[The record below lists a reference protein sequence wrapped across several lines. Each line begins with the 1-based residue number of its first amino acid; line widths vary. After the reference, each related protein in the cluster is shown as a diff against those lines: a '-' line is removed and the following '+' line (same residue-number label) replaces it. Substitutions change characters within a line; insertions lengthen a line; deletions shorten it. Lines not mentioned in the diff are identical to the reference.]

1 MKLNNFTIF
10 IILLIVIFVL
20 LLLFKWSSF
29 KEETKESLV
38 NFQSSNTTNSMI
50 YIPQY
55 SSDSNRTVVHIY
67 DNIYFDQKNGTLIEV
82 NSVNNPP
89 ANDSTGSSIIN
100 INLVPR
106 SGVSI
111 NTYPSQ
117 PLNSD
122 GSVSAYTTT
131 ESLIT
136 ELKPS
141 YNEFSYRTQCAT
153 TDKYQIFYYAWNKD
167 TYIHLVKNAG
177 ATQQA
182 NGTNIATYRFTSDG
196 LSNTY
201 TFGSNTNN
209 APLPM
214 FLNTNQTP
222 PNITDVNNDTMVSLP
237 NYLNGLKIYQITP
250 YVYYDITNGNIITK
264 DTSSGLIVYSRDGPA
279 INITPQNVGKINPTA
294 GNVNVMTVSDN
305 NGGMVLV
312 ITYKSDTVIS
322 VLIPRSNDSSYVI
335 GASARFN
342 AKNAVID
349 SSNDEE
355 NFPKAT
361 TAQPI
366 PSLPP
371 NPNQNFDFGYNYGY
385 GYPYDWQQMYS
396 NIMIDQPMS
405 SICGDDLSCKWYW
418 YFKNMSGYNDNV
430 SNIYSDDYVLKTEVV
445 PPVCPRCPNCPETGI
460 CSSCGG
466 NGGCGTVGASTTGT
480 VSLNLTPVSG
490 ATTYKDSSGNIYVS
504 QTDSSGNT
512 KYVIQSSG
520 TSNVIDAASAAVKG
534 KTYTIIDKNG
544 QIVTTADPNQIG
556 GGIALTA
563 LGAEKVA
570 SSVVDSTTGL
580 AKDALGTA
588 GGVVDKAGNLV
599 SAGGSGA
606 VDLLKSTGSGAVDL
620 LKSTGSGTVDFLKD
634 VGSGIKSL
642 GTGALSYD
650 GRINPNVQQNIGGV
664 LSSRVGTGALG
675 YTPVSDQTYGRMS
688 GQTPVDNYSY
698 YGALQSKGGDFIPVT
713 SDFSSFRK

>member
-10 IILLIVIFVL
+10 IILLIIIFVL

-29 KEETKESLV
+29 KEETKESFV

-55 SSDSNRTVVHIY
+55 SSDLNRTVVHVY

-82 NSVNNPP
+82 NSENNPP

-106 SGVSI
+106 SGISI
-111 NTYPSQ
+111 NTYPSH
-117 PLNSD
+117 PLKSD
-122 GSVSAYTTT
+122 GTVAPYTTS
-131 ESLIT
+131 ESLINEIT
-136 ELKPS
+136 S
-141 YNEFSYRTQCAT
+141 AYNEFSYRTQCAT

-167 TYIHLVKNAG
+167 TYIHLVKNSG

-201 TFGSNTNN
+201 TFGSNANN
-209 APLPM
+209 APMPM

-222 PNITDVNNDTMVSLP
+222 PNITDINNDKMVSLP
-237 NYLNGLKIYQITP
+237 NYLNGLQVYQITP
-250 YVYYDITNGNIITK
+250 SVYYDITNGNIITK
-264 DTSSGLIVYSRDGPA
+264 DSSTGLIVYSRDGPA

-294 GNVNVMTVSDN
+294 GNVNAMTISDN

-312 ITYKSDTVIS
+312 ITYKSDTIIS
-322 VLIPRSNDSSYVI
+322 VLIPRSNDKSYII
-335 GASARFN
+335 GACARFN
-342 AKNAVID
+342 ATKAVVD
-349 SSNDEE
+349 SSNDDE
-355 NFPKAT
+355 NYPKT
-361 TAQPI
+361 TTPQPA

-371 NPNQNFDFGYNYGY
+371 NQNPNYDYGYGYGY

-396 NIMIDQPMS
+396 DIMMISQPMS

-430 SNIYSDDYVLKTEVV
+430 SNTYSDDYVLKTEVV

-466 NGGCGTVGASTTGT
+466 NGGCGTVGAKTSES

-490 ATTYKDSSGNIYVS
+490 ATTYKDSSGNIYLS

-512 KYVIQSSG
+512 KYVIQQSG
-520 TSNVIDAASAAVKG
+520 TSNAAAGGVLSG

-544 QIVTTADPNQIG
+544 QLVTTADPNQIG
-556 GGIALTA
+556 GGLALTA

-570 SSVVDSTTGL
+570 TTVVDSTTGL
-580 AKDALGTA
+580 AKDVLGTA

-642 GTGALSYD
+642 GTGSLSYD
-650 GRINPNVQQNIGGV
+650 GRINPNGQQNIGGV
-664 LSSRVGTGALG
+664 SSSRVGAGVLG